1 MIKHLVFWR
10 LQEEALG
17 QPKAVNAQRMREQ
30 LEGLRGRIPG
40 LLAIEVG
47 IDFSAGPASSDVALY
62 SEFTDRAALQ
72 HYQAHPL
79 HQEVVAFVAQVQA
92 ERRMVDY
99 EVPDRASAG
108 AL

>member
-1 MIKHLVFWR
+1 MIKHIVLWR
-10 LQEEALG
+10 LKEEAHG
-17 QPKAVNAQRMREQ
+17 QGKAANARRICEQ

-47 IDFSAGPASSDVALY
+47 IDFSAGPTSCDVALY

-79 HQEVVAFVAQVQA
+79 HQAVAAYVSGVAA
-92 ERRMVDY
+92 ERHMVDY
-99 EVPDRASAG
+99 EVPERG
-108 AL
+108 